1 MRLPP
6 TPQKM
11 CWVGEQG
18 KVMQGLKTSSQHF
31 LGLMT
36 AVPSASDQ
44 HPAVSYCI
52 SAFRMTGHLQG
63 KLTTGYNTD
72 GEQIRTRMLTAVK
85 RQ

>member
-6 TPQKM
+6 TPPKM

-36 AVPSASDQ
+36 AVPL
-44 HPAVSYCI
+44 PVTNILPCLTVSQLLGWLATY
-52 SAFRMTGHLQG
+52 
-63 KLTTGYNTD
+63 KEN
-72 GEQIRTRMLTAVK
+72 
-85 RQ
+85 